1 MLQRILNINTRHMK
15 PSHTWDKNLRACNLC
30 SLNFQEREQWQ
41 GKTNLNDEP
50 FSMTKNCQNMNLDA
64 STLFPCYNLISTF
77 ASNVL
82 SMKLVIWYVIL
93 IRTYY
98 LYKTICDLY
107 CDPDMAIIFAVKG
120 SRLVSE
126 DGLACNLHRT
136 RCHISWSFSTD
147 VSVFLAWF
155 WSRNLG

>member
-15 PSHTWDKNLRACNLC
+15 PSHTWDKNLRACHLC

-41 GKTNLNDEP
+41 RKTNLNDEP

-98 LYKTICDLY
+98 FVQNHLRFTLRPWHGDCLFIKRIAPCNNQKTASHVISIVHAVIFLDLFRQ
-107 CDPDMAIIFAVKG
+107 M
-120 SRLVSE
+120 
-126 DGLACNLHRT
+126 LAC
-136 RCHISWSFSTD
+136 F
-147 VSVFLAWF
+147 
-155 WSRNLG
+155 